1 MKRGWVQPR
10 AGLLRARSF
19 LQKWS
24 IFHLTGNIT
33 SMWESGKA
41 LRGVAALATREEPP
55 GGTKTRPTPRGVGS
69 FLLHQGVPLS
79 WPVQQPRA
87 GLLHQPRERNTLAA
101 SAATPRTA
109 VRNRD
114 AHQKRTECAAGTTGN
129 RATRPRIKT
138 ACFIRSSWC
147 LIMGSRT
154 CTPRRHVSTSCSTRV
169 LSQRR
174 YRPHTAR

>member
-1 MKRGWVQPR
+1 M
-10 AGLLRARSF
+10 
-19 LQKWS
+19 
-24 IFHLTGNIT
+24 
-33 SMWESGKA
+33 
-41 LRGVAALATREEPP
+41 
-55 GGTKTRPTPRGVGS
+55 
-69 FLLHQGVPLS
+69 
-79 WPVQQPRA
+79 
-87 GLLHQPRERNTLAA
+87 A
-101 SAATPRTA
+101 SAATPRTT

-114 AHQKRTECAAGTTGN
+114 AHQKPTECAAGTTGN

-174 YRPHTAR
+174 YRPHTARRSLLRVRPPLEDIRFSDLRLYEFQSTPRCDHFGRLTRVAKHNAKQKQALDKANPDAIQTRPLVSRPKCNSQQAKSGTH